1 MSTLFINA
9 KVILPDG
16 IIESGAV
23 RVDGEKIVAV
33 YEKNYE
39 KKDTDEIVDV
49 GGLYL
54 SPGFIDVHVHGGD
67 GGYFMSGEREQIDA
81 ACKMH
86 MKHGTT
92 SMTPAISA
100 APKDVI
106 IKSFTG
112 VTEYEKTEKNRPNFI
127 GLYLEGPYLAP
138 TACGAIPAGYIREP
152 DREEYLELL
161 ERPGI

>member
-16 IIESGAV
+16 ILENGAI
-23 RVDGEKIVAV
+23 RVDGEKIVTV

-39 KKDTDEIVDV
+39 KKDTDDIVDV

-67 GGYFMSGEREQIDA
+67 GGYFMSGEAEQIDKT
-81 ACKMH
+81 CKMH
-86 MKHGTT
+86 MRHGTT
-92 SMTPAISA
+92 AMCPSISA
-100 APKDVI
+100 APKEVI

-112 VTEYEKTEKNRPNFI
+112 INEI
-127 GLYLEGPYLAP
+127 GRAS
-138 TACGAIPAGYIREP
+138 CRE
-152 DREEYLELL
+152 RVSVSV
-161 ERPGI
+161 